1 MTVTILKISKFN
13 IQEKDMKVTPRKPAH
28 ISAIYIYI
36 YIYIYNKFEN
46 IYEQSAQYRSRAD
59 NHLMS
64 VVPTSP
70 CIKFRLRD
78 ALKSNE

>member
-36 YIYIYNKFEN
+36 YIYIYITSSKT
-46 IYEQSAQYRSRAD
+46 YMSRVLNTEAERII
-59 NHLMS
+59 
-64 VVPTSP
+64 T
-70 CIKFRLRD
+70 
-78 ALKSNE
+78 